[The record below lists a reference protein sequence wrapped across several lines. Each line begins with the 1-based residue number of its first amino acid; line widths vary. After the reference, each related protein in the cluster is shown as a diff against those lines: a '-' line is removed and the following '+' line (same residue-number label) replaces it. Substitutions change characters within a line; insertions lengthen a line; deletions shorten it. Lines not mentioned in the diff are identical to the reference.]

1 MKKKE
6 YIHVIDSFELDPNFK
21 YRLQRKVDF
30 EMSKNTN
37 NKKSFKNRRVA
48 IFSACLVAVLGVSIV
63 AMPVMADN
71 IPILQSL
78 LNKIEQRNQTNPTKD
93 YSKEVQV
100 TTQATT
106 QDTIAVTSQAETQP
120 AVTTKNDTDYM
131 SVYVDSYYCDG
142 SNLYIT
148 YGIQSDDELLSKCN
162 CVTGP
167 LDIKINGQTLDD
179 STKSTELYTAS
190 SDELG
195 LFVGKI
201 NVDVSNIED
210 LDGADI
216 ELSFSVNCAFDSI
229 HYDYDYDGLCYTNF
243 RLDTFNVDGSPNE
256 YAQKYLKHY
265 ISTDFKLSITDTSQN
280 KTYPVN
286 QTKGGVTV
294 NSITVSPAN
303 TTLDADFSSSDS
315 SYAVRLFDSTGTE
328 LLWNDNNTYS
338 TPMKDA
344 TSITIGLYDD
354 SQAEPVYSFEVPIDR
369 GYATGIDEGCYVDV
383 EPIYNPPMEEVIKNI
398 KSIVEEKYKDTPMY
412 QDASLSLKDVATEE
426 DIVSVKIDDYTVTDS
441 LDGLELDSDLSN
453 EFDYRHIN
461 SNGELEDGYKA
472 IVLEATVTNLLDTSQ
487 EFCKAFRLSSYM
499 DNFYFEPLAF
509 DRYDGYNHSAYMTTL
524 EPNETKTIKIGYV
537 VSDEALELPL
547 LISVDYGE
555 NPSQVRLQ

>member
-6 YIHVIDSFELDPNFK
+6 YIHIIDSFELDPNFK

-37 NKKSFKNRRVA
+37 NKKSFKSRKVA
-48 IFSACLVAVLGVSIV
+48 IFSACLVAVLGVSVV

-78 LNKIEQRNQTNPTKD
+78 LNKIEQRNQANPTKD
-93 YSKEVQV
+93 YSQEVQV
-100 TTQATT
+100 TTQAETQTAVAT
-106 QDTIAVTSQAETQP
+106 QD
-120 AVTTKNDTDYM
+120 DTDYM

-148 YGIQSDDELLSKCN
+148 YGIQTNDELLSKCN
-162 CVTGP
+162 CITGP
-167 LDIKINGQTLDD
+167 LDIKINGQTLDND
-179 STKSTELYTAS
+179 TKSTELYTAS

-210 LDGADI
+210 IDGADI
-216 ELSFSVNCAFDSI
+216 DLSFSVDCAFDSI
-229 HYDYDYDGLCYTNF
+229 HYDYDYDSLCYTNF
-243 RLDTFNVDGSPNE
+243 RLDTFNDDGSPNE
-256 YAQKYLKHY
+256 YAEKYLNQSV
-265 ISTDFKLSITDTSQN
+265 STDFKLSITDTSQN

-315 SYAVRLFDSTGTE
+315 SYMVRLFDSTGTE

-344 TSITIGLYDD
+344 TSLTIGLYDD

-369 GYATGIDEGCYVDV
+369 GYAIDIDDYCYVDV

-398 KSIVEEKYKDTPMY
+398 KSIVEEKYKDVPMY
-412 QDASLSLKDVATEE
+412 QDVPLNLTDTVN
-426 DIVSVKIDDYTVTDS
+426 VKIDNYTITDS
-441 LDGLELDSDLSN
+441 LDGLELDSELTN

-487 EFCKAFRLSSYM
+487 EFCKAFYLSSYM
-499 DNFYFEPLAF
+499 DNFYFEPVAF
-509 DRYDGYNHSAYMTTL
+509 DKYDGYNHSAYMTTL
-524 EPNETKTIKIGYV
+524 QPNETKTIKIGYV
-537 VSDEALELPL
+537 VSDEALELPI
-547 LISVDYGE
+547 LISSDYSE
-555 NPSQVRLQ
+555 NASQVRLQ

>member
-1 MKKKE
+1 M
-6 YIHVIDSFELDPNFK
+6 IDSFELDPNFK

-37 NKKSFKNRRVA
+37 NKKSFKSRKVA
-48 IFSACLVAVLGVSIV
+48 IFSACLVAVLGVSVV

-78 LNKIEQRNQTNPTKD
+78 LNKIEQRNQANPTKD
-93 YSKEVQV
+93 YSQEVQV
-100 TTQATT
+100 TTQAETQTAVAT
-106 QDTIAVTSQAETQP
+106 QD
-120 AVTTKNDTDYM
+120 DTDYM

-148 YGIQSDDELLSKCN
+148 YGIQTNDELLSKCN
-162 CVTGP
+162 CITGP
-167 LDIKINGQTLDD
+167 LDIKINGQTLDND
-179 STKSTELYTAS
+179 TKSTELYTAS

-201 NVDVSNIED
+201 NVDVSNIEN

-216 ELSFSVNCAFDSI
+216 DLSFSVDCAFDSI
-229 HYDYDYDGLCYTNF
+229 HYDYDYDSLRYTNF
-243 RLDTFNVDGSPNE
+243 RLDTFNDDGSLNE
-256 YAQKYLKHY
+256 YAEKYLNQSV
-265 ISTDFKLSITDTSQN
+265 STDFKLSITDTSQN

-286 QTKGGVTV
+286 QTQGGVTI

-303 TTLDADFSSSDS
+303 TKLDADFSSSDS
-315 SYAVRLFDSTGTE
+315 SYVVRLFDSTGTE
-328 LLWNDNNTYS
+328 LLLSDNNVYS

-344 TSITIGLYDD
+344 TSITIGLYDN

-369 GYATGIDEGCYVDV
+369 GYAIDIDDYGYVDV
-383 EPIYNPPMEEVIKNI
+383 EPIYNPPMEEVTKNI
-398 KSIVEEKYKDTPMY
+398 KSILEEKYKDVPMY
-412 QDASLSLKDVATEE
+412 QD
-426 DIVSVKIDDYTVTDS
+426 VSSNLTDTINVKIDNYTITDS
-441 LDGLELDSDLSN
+441 LDGLELDSELTN

-487 EFCKAFRLSSYM
+487 EFCKAFYLSSYM
-499 DNFYFEPLAF
+499 DNFYFEPVAF
-509 DRYDGYNHSAYMTTL
+509 DKYDGYNHSAYMTTL
-524 EPNETKTIKIGYV
+524 QPNETKTIKIGYV
-537 VSDEALELPL
+537 VSDEALELPI
-547 LISVDYGE
+547 LISSDYSE
-555 NPSQVRLQ
+555 NASQVRLQ

>member
-37 NKKSFKNRRVA
+37 NKKSFKHRKVA
-48 IFSACLVAVLGVSIV
+48 IFSACLVAVLGVSVV

-93 YSKEVQV
+93 YSQKVQV
-100 TTQATT
+100 TTQDTT
-106 QDTIAVTSQAETQP
+106 AVTSQAETQT
-120 AVTTKNDTDYM
+120 AVATQDDTDYM
-131 SVYVDSYYCDG
+131 SVYIDSYYCDG

-148 YGIQSDDELLSKCN
+148 YGIQANDELLSKCN
-162 CVTGP
+162 CINGP
-167 LDIKINGQTLDD
+167 LDIKINGQTLNDG
-179 STKSTELYTAS
+179 TKSTESYTAS

-210 LDGADI
+210 IDGADI
-216 ELSFSVNCAFDSI
+216 DLSFSVYCAFDSI
-229 HYDYDYDGLCYTNF
+229 HYNYDYDNLCYTNF
-243 RLDTFNVDGSPNE
+243 RLDTFNDDGSPNE
-256 YAQKYLKHY
+256 YAEKYLKQSV
-265 ISTDFKLSITDTSQN
+265 STDFKLSITDTSQN

-286 QTKGGVTV
+286 QTQGGVTI

-303 TTLDADFSSSDS
+303 TTLDADFSSSDG
-315 SYAVRLFDSTGTE
+315 SYDVRLFDSTGTE
-328 LLWNDNNTYS
+328 LLWSDNNVYS

-344 TSITIGLYDD
+344 TSITIGLYDS

-369 GYATGIDEGCYVDV
+369 GYAIDVDDDCYVDV
-383 EPIYNPPMEEVIKNI
+383 EPIYNPPMGEATKNI
-398 KSIVEEKYKDTPMY
+398 KSILEEKYKDVPMY
-412 QDASLSLKDVATEE
+412 QDVSLNLKDIDTEK
-426 DIVSVKIDDYTVTDS
+426 DTVNVKIDDYTITDS
-441 LDGLELDSDLSN
+441 LDGLELDSELTN

-461 SNGELEDGYKA
+461 KNGELEDGYKA

-487 EFCKAFRLSSYM
+487 EFCKAFYLSSYM
-499 DNFYFEPLAF
+499 DNFYFEPVAF
-509 DRYDGYNHSAYMTTL
+509 DKYDGYNHSAYMTTL
-524 EPNETKTIKIGYV
+524 QPNETKTIKIGYV
-537 VSDEALELPL
+537 VSDEALELPI
-547 LISVDYGE
+547 LISVDYSE
-555 NPSQVRLQ
+555 NASQVRLQ